1 MINKLVLAGGSGF
14 IGHTLVDYFKDRA
27 RQILILNRQR
37 QGKEANVE
45 WIKWDGKTPGEWVKR
60 LEDTDLL
67 VNLCGKNVN
76 CRYTEKNKKAIFS
89 SRLEPTELLGTVINT
104 LSQPPKLWI
113 NAASATIYRHA
124 EDRWQDEENG
134 EIGTGFSVEVCKSW
148 EKLFW
153 EQETPRTRK
162 VALRIALVMGRADGV
177 IPRLKNLV
185 LTGLGGKQG
194 SGNQYISWIHQQDL
208 ARIIEW
214 IYENP
219 EASGTYNISAPE
231 AVQNHQFMKIIR
243 QAIGV
248 PFGLPAPQWL
258 LELGAKIIGTETEL
272 ILKSRWVYPKR
283 LLDEG
288 FTFQYPNA
296 APAIREILSTRT

>member
-1 MINKLVLAGGSGF
+1 MINKLVLAGGTGF
-14 IGHTLVDYFKDRA
+14 IGHILMDYFKDKA
-27 RQILILNRQR
+27 NEILILNRQR
-37 QGKEANVE
+37 QGKEGIVE
-45 WIKWDGKTPGEWVKR
+45 WIKWDGRTAGEWVKKM
-60 LEDTDLL
+60 EGTDLL

-113 NAASATIYRHA
+113 QAASATIYRHA
-124 EDRWQDEENG
+124 EDHPQDEAGG
-134 EIGTGFSVEVCKSW
+134 EKGSGFSVDVCKTW
-148 EKLFW
+148 ESLFW
-153 EQETPRTRK
+153 KQQTPHTRK
-162 VALRIALVMGRADGV
+162 VVLRIALVMGRSDGV
-177 IPRLKNLV
+177 IPRLKNMV
-185 LTGLGGKQG
+185 LAGLGGKQG
-194 SGNQYISWIHQQDL
+194 SGNQYIFWVHQQDL

-214 IYENP
+214 LYDHP
-219 EASGTYNISAPE
+219 AASGTYNVSAPE
-231 AVQNHQFMKIIR
+231 AVQNHQFMKIMR

-248 PFGLPAPQWL
+248 PFGLPSPQWL

-283 LLDEG
+283 LLEEG
-288 FTFQYPNA
+288 FTFQYPKA

>member
-14 IGHTLVDYFKDRA
+14 IGHILVDYFKDKA
-27 RQILILNRQR
+27 SQILILNRQK
-37 QGKEANVE
+37 QGKEANIE
-45 WIKWDGKTPGEWVKR
+45 WIKWDGRTHGDWVNK
-60 LEDTDLL
+60 LEGTHLL

-76 CRYTEKNKKAIFS
+76 CRYTPENKKAIFS

-153 EQETPRTRK
+153 DQQTPRTRK
-162 VALRIALVMGRADGV
+162 VVLRIALVMGREDGV

-194 SGNQYISWIHQQDL
+194 SGAQYISWIHQQDL
-208 ARIIEW
+208 ARVIEW
-214 IYENP
+214 IYDNP
-219 EASGTYNISAPE
+219 EATGTYNVSSPE
-231 AVQNHQFMKIIR
+231 AVHNQQFMKIIR
-243 QAIGV
+243 QAIGI
-248 PFGLPAPQWL
+248 PFGLPSPQWL

-283 LLDEG
+283 LMDEG
-288 FTFQYPNA
+288 FTFQYPKV